1 MLNTNTQNVILKIE
15 NLSLSFSNN
24 RVLNNI
30 YFSLTKG
37 ETVSIIGRSGCGKT
51 TFLRSLIFLDI
62 FSDGILKTDDVELNS
77 KEFSESKVIGK
88 KFKKNLQNDNNS
100 VLKDSDL
107 KKKIYAVRKKVGF
120 LFQNYNLFPHLSVMD
135 NIILPLKLNGSN
147 KEEAELKAISL
158 LKKFGLAEFTSRF
171 PHQLSG
177 GQQQRIAITRALA
190 LEPKIMLYDEPTSA
204 LDPELVKDF
213 IEIMAFLK
221 GEGMAQ
227 IVVTHSINLTKCISD
242 KVVYM
247 EDGRFIEIDTPEKI
261 YLNPSNSKTQNYL
274 SKIMSD

>member
-274 SKIMSD
+274 SKIMAD

>member
-1 MLNTNTQNVILKIE
+1 LLNTNTQNVILKIE

-274 SKIMSD
+274 SKIMAD